1 MRHTSTPTLAKVS
14 ALLLAA
20 VIFAA
25 LLSGCAARE
34 TVPVS
39 SIVYELPENLPSGKY
54 DERYAEKM
62 SKTTY
67 KYYSRTVYLSLRNDT
82 LFLSDTD
89 PYGGEVRSLAVPGG
103 CFTGTQSGV
112 SFRSDDGSVT
122 PVINE
127 ACRGIF
133 ARDAGC
139 ILVTFA
145 GGKANIYILDPASGA
160 SSWSRRLVTS
170 LDGEPTA
177 AALTADGSAVLIAI
191 AGETPSL
198 MRVGTDGRTST
209 LTSSELYGKLAV
221 TSLLEWQGCVF
232 CATKL
237 GILRFD
243 PTSEKETWF
252 PLSVID
258 DNDN

>member
-1 MRHTSTPTLAKVS
+1 MRHSSTPTFAKAP

-39 SIVYELPENLPSGKY
+39 SIVYDLPENLPSGKY
-54 DERYAEKM
+54 DERYAEKI

-89 PYGGEVRSLAVPGG
+89 PYGGEVKSLAVLGG
-103 CFTGTQSGV
+103 CFTGTSSGV

-145 GGKANIYILDPASGA
+145 GGKANIYILEPSSGT
-160 SSWSRRLVTS
+160 SPWNRRLVTS

-177 AALTADGSAVLIAI
+177 AALTADSSAVLIALS
-191 AGETPSL
+191 GESPSL
-198 MRVGTDGRTST
+198 VRVGADGRTST
-209 LTSSELYGKLAV
+209 LTASELYSKLAV
-221 TSLLEWQGCVF
+221 TSLLEWQGSIF

-258 DNDN
+258 DNDK

>member
-1 MRHTSTPTLAKVS
+1 MRHSSTPTFVKAP

-112 SFRSDDGSVT
+112 SFRSDNGSVT

-170 LDGEPTA
+170 LDGEPT

-258 DNDN
+258 DNDK